1 MEEANQGSQE
11 DQKPNDQSKEEEK
24 VENQGTQDPQD
35 TQSTQDTPQNTE
47 STPQSTR
54 PTPAEEPMR
63 VRLPRGKEVIGEII
77 ELLGAS
83 RFRVSCQDG
92 NTRICRMPG
101 RFRRRMRI
109 RVGDLVLIEPW
120 DIEFN
125 DKGDVVWIYTRTQA
139 SWLRRK
145 GRFK

>member
-1 MEEANQGSQE
+1 MEEANQVNQE
-11 DQKPNDQSKEEEK
+11 NQKPKEEGAAG
-24 VENQGTQDPQD
+24 NQNTPV
-35 TQSTQDTPQNTE
+35 TQDTPQ

-54 PTPAEEPMR
+54 PVPAEEPMR
-63 VRLPRGKEVIGEII
+63 VRLPRGKEVIGEIV

-92 NTRICRMPG
+92 NIRMCRMPG

-120 DIEFN
+120 DIEFKE
-125 DKGDVVWIYTRTQA
+125 KGDVVWIYTRTQA

-145 GRFK
+145 GRVK